1 VTRSPRHHLTWL
13 TAMALLVSACVGGTA
28 AEPEADDT
36 ADHGARPAAEDHG
49 DHGTAGHTDHDP
61 EEHAG
66 HDAEEHAGHGAASAG
81 GLRSMT
87 TEETLA
93 RLAAMDP
100 ARLAALH
107 DHGEVHDHRG
117 RGVRHPDGIDPHRVV
132 IPAIDVDADVID
144 LGLQPDG
151 SMEVPADFA
160 QTGWFTPGPRPGR
173 VGPSVIAG
181 HVDSRSGPAVF
192 FRLTELSPGDLIEVH
207 SEHGEVVTFAVREL
221 EQHPKDAF
229 PTDRVYGP
237 TSGPELRLITC
248 GGDFDTDVRSY
259 RDNVIVY
266 AERLDP

>member
-1 VTRSPRHHLTWL
+1 VTRIPRHPLTWL
-13 TAMALLVSACVGGTA
+13 TAFPLLMSACVGGTA
-28 AEPEADDT
+28 VAPGADDALGPGASPAAGSHADHST
-36 ADHGARPAAEDHG
+36 DEHAEHGADEHADHGAP
-49 DHGTAGHTDHDP
+49 
-61 EEHAG
+61 
-66 HDAEEHAGHGAASAG
+66 SAG

-93 RLAAMDP
+93 RLAAMDQ
-100 ARLAALH
+100 ARLASLH
-107 DHGEVHDHRG
+107 DHGDDHG
-117 RGVRHPDGIDPHRVV
+117 HPGHGVRHPNGIDPHRIV
-132 IPAIDVDADVID
+132 IPAIAVDADVID

-151 SMEVPADFA
+151 SMEVPTDFS

-192 FRLTELSPGDLIEVH
+192 FRLAELSPGDLIEVH
-207 SEHGEVVTFAVREL
+207 SEQGEVVTFAVREL

-229 PTDRVYGP
+229 PTDAVYGP

-248 GGDFDTDVRSY
+248 GGDFDSDLRSY
-259 RDNVIVY
+259 RDNVIVF